1 MAVSQSSYR
10 GCLLGLAVGDAMG
23 YTVDN
28 RSWQEIQ
35 EDYGPNGLLGYDLVN
50 GYADVTSYTQLAAFT
65 CNGLL
70 FGLTRGQMLGK
81 MAPFIKYVGMSS
93 REWAASQRPWGRP
106 TRNYCWLLRKAE
118 LCRRHCMD
126 TRMLDTL
133 SRQTLGTPETPAN
146 NYDSPGGITT
156 AIGVGLFFHEDRTD
170 QHEIDL
176 LGAEA
181 VALTQGSPS
190 AFLSGAVLAH
200 IMSRL
205 IRQPHLPLKRLVAE
219 AVEAMKEQFG
229 HQYSQAFEV
238 ATLVRH
244 AITYSESPNLSP
256 VDVMER
262 LGCDSAAQVL
272 AGLDFSKPQAI
283 LNSYPFQ
290 LSGGMNQRVCI
301 AMALLL
307 KPELLLAD
315 EPTSGLD
322 LLTQQK
328 ILRHLLQLKTDHHT
342 ALIVVSHN
350 ISALA
355 QIADTIAVLRQGEII
370 ESGPAQ
376 TILNRPQHDYTRKLI
391 EAIPHFRKEFLL

>member
-133 SRQTLGTPETPAN
+133 SRPTLGTPETPAN
-146 NYDSPGGITT
+146 NYDGPGGITT

-176 LGAEA
+176 LGAET

-205 IRQPHLPLKRLVAE
+205 LRQPHLPLKRLVME

-244 AITYSESPNLSP
+244 TITYSESPNLSP

-272 AGLDFSKPQAI
+272 AGAVYTCLTNSADFDSAMIAAVNHSGRSAAVGAVTGAI
-283 LNSYPFQ
+283 LGAR
-290 LSGGMNQRVCI
+290 LGEE
-301 AMALLL
+301 ALPDFYIECLEPAEVL
-307 KPELLLAD
+307 RELAD
-315 EPTSGLD
+315 DLYTGCPMERGNKLFDLD
-322 LLTQQK
+322 W
-328 ILRHLLQLKTDHHT
+328 
-342 ALIVVSHN
+342 
-350 ISALA
+350 
-355 QIADTIAVLRQGEII
+355 
-370 ESGPAQ
+370 
-376 TILNRPQHDYTRKLI
+376 DYKYL
-391 EAIPHFRKEFLL
+391 HGGQ

>member
-28 RSWQEIQ
+28 RGWQEIQ

-106 TRNYCWLLRKAE
+106 TRNYCWLLRRPD

-133 SRQTLGTPETPAN
+133 SRPTLGTPETPAN
-146 NYDSPGGITT
+146 NYDGPGGITT

-272 AGLDFSKPQAI
+272 AGAVYTCLTNSADFDSAMIAAVNHSGRRALHRHPAGCQCPAE
-283 LNSYPFQ
+283 LHRAHRHYDRPPGAAFRRH
-290 LSGGMNQRVCI
+290 SGGAAGGGSPAGLLYRVPGACGGP
-301 AMALLL
+301 AGAGGRPVHRLSHG
-307 KPELLLAD
+307 AGQQAVR
-315 EPTSGLD
+315 SGLG
-322 LLTQQK
+322 
-328 ILRHLLQLKTDHHT
+328 LQ
-342 ALIVVSHN
+342 VPPRR
-350 ISALA
+350 
-355 QIADTIAVLRQGEII
+355 AV
-370 ESGPAQ
+370 
-376 TILNRPQHDYTRKLI
+376 NRT
-391 EAIPHFRKEFLL
+391 